1 MRRLIKDYKR
11 TTQQYFVMY
20 INQTITFFPRKNK
33 KSEKSET
40 LKHLTKHLSFLLVLD
55 I

>member
-1 MRRLIKDYKR
+1 MRRLIEDYKS

-33 KSEKSET
+33 KKWKKWDIET
-40 LKHLTKHLSFLLVLD
+40 PD
-55 I
+55 

>member
-1 MRRLIKDYKR
+1 MRRLIKDYKM

-33 KSEKSET
+33 KKWKKWDIET
-40 LKHLTKHLSFLLVLD
+40 PD
-55 I
+55 

>member
-1 MRRLIKDYKR
+1 MRRLIEDYKR
-11 TTQQYFVMY
+11 TTRQYVVMY
-20 INQTITFFPRKNK
+20 INQTITFFPRKKNK
-33 KSEKSET
+33 KSET